1 MHKRKQ
7 YLEAEDFYKGKKSAP
22 IPNMSRVVAI
32 NCVPGLEL
40 LDTKL
45 AAVPVIFAFAP
56 IKVIAAGGFFAVAH
70 LKNRQTT
77 KDLDYLLEPDW
88 ANDDDIKQSLREAIV
103 QVADELGYPQTWANE
118 DVALFVTKQARESL
132 MDLAL
137 KQDIVLW
144 SGDNITVL
152 SAPVEWALERKLRR
166 IYAADRGRKAELDL
180 SDALAMLN
188 LLKNARGRKL
198 DMEYYRTLNIN
209 GFDVVP
215 DLETMQRVSA
225 AYKAK
230 YDEDIFF

>member
-1 MHKRKQ
+1 MKVP
-7 YLEAEDFYKGKKSAP
+7 AP
-22 IPNMSRVVAI
+22 NFG
-32 NCVPGLEL
+32 PGLEL

-45 AAVPVIFAFAP
+45 AAVPVVVAFAP

-88 ANDDDIKQSLREAIV
+88 AGDDDIKRSLRKAIV
-103 QVADELGYPQTWANE
+103 QVADELGYPQNWANE
-118 DVALFVTKQARESL
+118 DVALFVTKQARHLL
-132 MDLAL
+132 MELAL
-137 KQDIVLW
+137 KQNIVLW
-144 SGDNITVL
+144 SGNHITVL

-180 SDALAMLN
+180 SDALAMLK
-188 LLKNARGRKL
+188 LLKNTKGGKL

-215 DLETMQRVSA
+215 NIETMKRISA

-230 YDEDIFF
+230 YEEDVFL

>member
-1 MHKRKQ
+1 MPR
-7 YLEAEDFYKGKKSAP
+7 GKTAGETGS
-22 IPNMSRVVAI
+22 S
-32 NCVPGLEL
+32 LEL

-45 AAVPVIFAFAP
+45 AAVPVVVAFAP

-88 ANDDDIKQSLREAIV
+88 AGDDDIKRSLRKAIV
-103 QVADELGYPQTWANE
+103 QVADELGYPQNWANE
-118 DVALFVTKQARESL
+118 DVALFVTKQARHLL
-132 MDLAL
+132 MELAL
-137 KQDIVLW
+137 KQNIVLW
-144 SGDNITVL
+144 SGNHITVL

-180 SDALAMLN
+180 SDALAMLK
-188 LLKNARGRKL
+188 LLKDTKGGKL

-215 DLETMQRVSA
+215 NIETMKRISA

-230 YDEDIFF
+230 YKEDVFL

>member
-1 MHKRKQ
+1 MQKRKQ
-7 YLEAEDFYKGKKSAP
+7 YLGAEDFYKGKRSAP
-22 IPNMSRVVAI
+22 FRIQWKCLSPNPI
-32 NCVPGLEL
+32 PGLRL
-40 LDTKL
+40 LDSKL
-45 AAVPVIFAFAP
+45 AAIPIIVAFAP

-88 ANDDDIKQSLREAIV
+88 ANDNDIKQSLREAIV
-103 QVADELGYPQTWANE
+103 QVADELGYPQNWAND
-118 DVALFVTKQARESL
+118 DVALFVTKQARHLL
-132 MDLAL
+132 MSLAL
-137 KQDIVLW
+137 KQNIVLW
-144 SGDNITVL
+144 SGNQITVL

-188 LLKNARGRKL
+188 LLKNDKGGKL

-215 DLETMQRVSA
+215 DHETMQRVSA

-230 YDEDIFF
+230 YNEEIFF

>member
-1 MHKRKQ
+1 MQRRKQ
-7 YLEAEDFYKGKKSAP
+7 YLEAEDFYKGKQSVP
-22 IPNMSRVVAI
+22 FPNI
-32 NCVPGLEL
+32 L

-45 AAVPVIFAFAP
+45 AAVPVVVAFAP

-88 ANDDDIKQSLREAIV
+88 AGDDDIKRSLRKAIV
-103 QVADELGYPQTWANE
+103 QVADELGYPQNWANE
-118 DVALFVTKQARESL
+118 DVALFVTKQARHLL
-132 MDLAL
+132 MELAL
-137 KQDIVLW
+137 KQNIVLW
-144 SGDNITVL
+144 SGNHITVL

-180 SDALAMLN
+180 SDALAMLK
-188 LLKNARGRKL
+188 LLKDTKGGKL

-215 DLETMQRVSA
+215 NIETMKRISA

-230 YDEDIFF
+230 YKEDVFL

>member
-1 MHKRKQ
+1 MQRRKQ
-7 YLEAEDFYKGKKSAP
+7 YLEAEDFYK
-22 IPNMSRVVAI
+22 
-32 NCVPGLEL
+32 GLEL

-45 AAVPVIFAFAP
+45 AAVPVVVAFAP

-88 ANDDDIKQSLREAIV
+88 AGDDDIKRSLRKAIV
-103 QVADELGYPQTWANE
+103 QVADELGYPQNWANE
-118 DVALFVTKQARESL
+118 DVALFVTKQARHLL
-132 MDLAL
+132 MELAL
-137 KQDIVLW
+137 KQNIVLW
-144 SGDNITVL
+144 SGNHITVL

-180 SDALAMLN
+180 SDALAMLK
-188 LLKNARGRKL
+188 LLKNTKGGKL

-215 DLETMQRVSA
+215 NIETMKRISA

-230 YDEDIFF
+230 YEEDVFL